1 MDLELSFASRLKCAA
16 GRPLVLA
23 VDDNEDNLLMLLH
36 ALDLF
41 GFSSIS
47 TLKGQTALTLAQT
60 HKPELILMDIVLPG
74 LSGIDIIRQIKQTP
88 ETAHI
93 PIIAVT
99 ALARAEER
107 DRILQAGC
115 QDCLHKPYNLDK
127 LEVMLQQHLN
137 RMLSAS

>member
-1 MDLELSFASRLKCAA
+1 MAN
-16 GRPLVLA
+16 RPLILA

-47 TLKGQTALTLAQT
+47 TLKGQAALPLAQAYQ
-60 HKPELILMDIVLPG
+60 PDLILMDIVLPD
-74 LSGIDIIRQIKQTP
+74 LSGLEIIRQLKQTV

-99 ALARAEER
+99 ALARAE
-107 DRILQAGC
+107 DRESILQTGC
-115 QDCLHKPYNLDK
+115 EDYIYKPYNLDE
-127 LEVMLQQHLN
+127 LEVMLQQHLS
-137 RMLSAS
+137 RMRSVS

>member
-1 MDLELSFASRLKCAA
+1 MGLELPFASGPKCLA
-16 GRPLVLA
+16 GRPLILA

-47 TLKGQTALTLAQT
+47 TLKGQAALPLAQAYQ
-60 HKPELILMDIVLPG
+60 PDLILMDIVLPD
-74 LSGIDIIRQIKQTP
+74 LSGLDIICRLKQTV

-99 ALARAEER
+99 ALARAEDR
-107 DRILQAGC
+107 DRILKTGC
-115 QDCLHKPYNLDK
+115 EDYIYKPYNLDE
-127 LEVMLQQHLN
+127 LEAMLQQHLS

>member
-1 MDLELSFASRLKCAA
+1 MDLELPFASGPNCVAN
-16 GRPLVLA
+16 RPLILA

-47 TLKGQTALTLAQT
+47 TLKGQAALPLAQAYQ
-60 HKPELILMDIVLPG
+60 PDLILMDIVLPD
-74 LSGIDIIRQIKQTP
+74 LSGLEIIHRLKQTV

-99 ALARAEER
+99 ALARAE
-107 DRILQAGC
+107 DRESILQTGC
-115 QDCLHKPYNLDK
+115 EDYIYKPYNLDE
-127 LEVMLQQHLN
+127 LEVMLQQHLS
-137 RMLSAS
+137 RMRSVS

>member
-1 MDLELSFASRLKCAA
+1 MDLELPFASGPKCVA
-16 GRPLVLA
+16 GRPLILA

-47 TLKGQTALTLAQT
+47 TLKGQAALPLAQAYQ
-60 HKPELILMDIVLPG
+60 PDLILMDIVLPD
-74 LSGIDIIRQIKQTP
+74 LSGLDIIGRLKQTV

-99 ALARAEER
+99 ALARAEDR
-107 DRILQAGC
+107 DRILKTGC
-115 QDCLHKPYNLDK
+115 EDYIYKPYNLDE
-127 LEVMLQQHLN
+127 LEAMLQQHLS
-137 RMLSAS
+137 RMPSAS